1 MFAREID
8 KELQSWRASKARKP
22 LVLRGARQVGK
33 STVVRHFGKAYSQFL
48 EFNLDQAAERRLFES
63 DLSSKEMI
71 RALFFEKGANINNP
85 NTLLFIDEIQNSE
98 RATALLRYFKEEFP
112 SLHVIAAGSMLEHY
126 INNEK
131 TSFPVGRVEYKF
143 MRPLSFFEFL
153 GAVGEHQACEE
164 LTKIPL
170 APYAHAK
177 LSALFARYAM
187 TGGMPE
193 VVANWSERQDMNLVR
208 SNLQDLLIGYGDDAR
223 KYARSRE
230 VGLLLQH
237 VISLAPL
244 EAGKRIVFEKF
255 GNSNV
260 RSREMGDALRTLE
273 RALLIELIYPATTW
287 EPPLVPNQRKR
298 PRLQFLDTGLMSHA
312 CNTTPHLLHGAD
324 ISAVAE
330 GRTAEHI
337 VGQEFETLNSSTPRG
352 LCFWVRESNQS
363 NAEVDYIFVHNGQAI
378 PVEVKAGASGTL
390 RSLHQFVD
398 NSNCPLAVR
407 FWQGPPL
414 VEEQKTPAGTRF
426 KLANFPHYIAGC
438 LPRYLDWLS
447 QPKK

>member
-1 MFAREID
+1 
-8 KELQSWRASKARKP
+8 
-22 LVLRGARQVGK
+22 
-33 STVVRHFGKAYSQFL
+33 
-48 EFNLDQAAERRLFES
+48 
-63 DLSSKEMI
+63 
-71 RALFFEKGANINNP
+71 
-85 NTLLFIDEIQNSE
+85 
-98 RATALLRYFKEEFP
+98 
-112 SLHVIAAGSMLEHY
+112 MLEHY

-153 GAVGEHQACEE
+153 GAIGEHQACEE

-208 SNLQDLLIGYGDDAR
+208 SNLQDLLISYGDDAR

-273 RALLIELIYPATTW
+273 RALLIELIYPATKW

-298 PRLQFLDTGLMSHA
+298 PRLQFLDTGLMNHA

-414 VEEQKTPAGTRF
+414 VEEQKTPSGIRF
-426 KLANFPHYIAGC
+426 RLANFPHYVAGC
-438 LPRYLDWLS
+438 LPRYLDWLT

>member
-8 KELQSWRASKARKP
+8 KELQSWKASKARKP

-153 GAVGEHQACEE
+153 GAIGEYQACEE
-164 LTKIPL
+164 LTKTPL

-193 VVANWSERQDMNLVR
+193 VVANWSERQDMSLV
-208 SNLQDLLIGYGDDAR
+208 
-223 KYARSRE
+223 
-230 VGLLLQH
+230 
-237 VISLAPL
+237 
-244 EAGKRIVFEKF
+244 
-255 GNSNV
+255 
-260 RSREMGDALRTLE
+260 
-273 RALLIELIYPATTW
+273 
-287 EPPLVPNQRKR
+287 
-298 PRLQFLDTGLMSHA
+298 
-312 CNTTPHLLHGAD
+312 
-324 ISAVAE
+324 
-330 GRTAEHI
+330 
-337 VGQEFETLNSSTPRG
+337 
-352 LCFWVRESNQS
+352 
-363 NAEVDYIFVHNGQAI
+363 
-378 PVEVKAGASGTL
+378 
-390 RSLHQFVD
+390 
-398 NSNCPLAVR
+398 
-407 FWQGPPL
+407 
-414 VEEQKTPAGTRF
+414 
-426 KLANFPHYIAGC
+426 
-438 LPRYLDWLS
+438 
-447 QPKK
+447 